1 MRVPGLCYNPRP
13 VRDPRLDRLG
23 ELIAGYSLN
32 LQPGQVVRIEG
43 DEVAEDLLY
52 ALYRAALRRGANA
65 YLQVGL
71 ERLAELKL
79 ADGSEEQLAYVS
91 QLEWAELE
99 QLDAVAT
106 VWGERNTRN
115 FTNAEPERFGRFL
128 GARRELSKRGW
139 ELIAAGDLSWCGT
152 LAPVEAYAQDAEMS
166 LEEYEHFVFSAC
178 HVNGDDDPVAHW
190 RGVSE
195 SLRRHGELLESA
207 RELRIVGPD
216 TDLTLAI
223 GGRRWQ
229 IADGKTNMPDGEV
242 FTSPIETETR
252 GEIRFGFPGVFEGRE
267 VADVR
272 LRFEGGRVV
281 SSEASRGADFLA
293 RLLRM
298 DDGAAVLGE
307 IAFGLNYEID
317 RFTRNILFD
326 EKIGGTIH
334 VALGSSFSELGGLN
348 DSKLHWDLICDLRA
362 DGEVYADGELIW
374 KQGRFLDG

>member
-1 MRVPGLCYNPRP
+1 M
-13 VRDPRLDRLG
+13 RDPRLDRLG
-23 ELIAGYSLN
+23 ELIAGYSLD
-32 LQPGQVVRIEG
+32 LQPGEVVRIEG

-79 ADGSEEQLAYVS
+79 AEGSEEQLAYVS
-91 QLEWAELE
+91 QLEWDNLD

-128 GARRELSKRGW
+128 SARRELSKRGW
-139 ELIAAGDLSWCGT
+139 ERIAAGDLRWCGT

-166 LEEYEHFVFSAC
+166 LEEYEDFVFDAC
-178 HVNGDDDPVAHW
+178 HVSGDGDPVAHW
-190 RGVSE
+190 RGVTAEIS
-195 SLRRHGELLESA
+195 RHATRLEQV
-207 RELRIVGPD
+207 RELRVVGPG
-216 TDLTLAI
+216 TDLTLGVA
-223 GGRRWQ
+223 GRKWQ
-229 IADGKTNMPDGEV
+229 VADGKSNMPDGEV
-242 FTSPIETETR
+242 FTSPLETATT

-267 VADVR
+267 VADVH
-272 LRFEGGRVV
+272 LRFEEGRVV
-281 SSEASRGADFLA
+281 ASEASRGADFLA
-293 RLLRM
+293 RLLQM

-307 IAFGLNYEID
+307 LAFGLNYEID

-334 VALGSSFSELGGLN
+334 VALGSSFAELGGLN

-374 KQGRFLDG
+374 KQGRFLDGPHG